1 MYAKKD
7 STVGSTDM
15 GTRIIHIDNRY
26 RCLWV
31 DASMNDKKRLPID
44 LYNGLYND
52 KIYAKSK
59 E

>member
-1 MYAKKD
+1 M
-7 STVGSTDM
+7 VGSTDM